1 MLFDKKDHTILVAD
15 DSPMM
20 RMALKSFLQNEG
32 YQVVEASDGEAALEV
47 FAQCRPD
54 IVLLD
59 YVMPGINGI
68 ETCRLLQNVQSESKV
83 PIIMIT
89 SMEHD
94 DVINASFEA
103 GVTDYIT
110 KPINW
115 MVLRQ
120 RLKRLLAARDSEQSL
135 KRSEAFSRSIIE
147 HAATGIL
154 TVAADGFIKFANP
167 AVTSIFGYTIAE
179 LDSEAVSCLIPNL
192 SLAGQEEQDYKNDLI
207 GYRKDGTSFPVE
219 CIISPFGSDGRRFI
233 TIMMRDVTERQQYE
247 EIIRR
252 MAFFDSVTGL
262 ANRMMLKEQLKQEIA
277 TAKRNNTKLAVL
289 YIDLDGFK
297 QINDTLGHDSGDK
310 VLWEIGQRMRSVLL
324 PSDTVARLGGD
335 EFSILLPDLVSE
347 EQLGNICTKV
357 LVAIMEPIRI
367 SSHEVIL
374 TGSIG
379 VARYPD
385 DSTEL
390 EELLVYAD
398 LAMYDAKQK
407 GKNNF
412 KLFTQKLNAEIK
424 KRLKQENDLRSAI
437 AGEEFVIYYQPKLV
451 GVIGMITGMEALV
464 RWQHPNSGLLL
475 PDAFIPLAEETGMII
490 PIGEWVLRTAC
501 AHNKALQTA
510 GFPPITVAVNVSARQ
525 FELQDFSS
533 VVVNALRDTGLEAQ
547 YLELEIIESV
557 AMHDV
562 PQIRNQI
569 KMLKELGVKFSID
582 DFGLGYSSLSK
593 LHSAAVDK
601 LKIDK
606 SFVQYIDGT
615 TDVGIIVATIL
626 MMGKSLSL
634 GVVAEGVENAEQAR
648 FLHDK
653 GCEEMQGFYFARP
666 MPYEEFVKFY
676 QVRRDQFVG

>member
-20 RMALKSFLQNEG
+20 RMAVKSFLQNEG
-32 YQVVEASDGEAALEV
+32 YQVVEASDGEAALGI
-47 FAQCRPD
+47 FSQCCPD

-59 YVMPGINGI
+59 YIMPGINGI
-68 ETCRLLQNVQSESKV
+68 ETCRLLQNVQGESKV

-94 DVINASFEA
+94 DVINASFAA

-115 MVLRQ
+115 VVLRQ

-147 HAATGIL
+147 HAAIGIL
-154 TVAADGFIKFANP
+154 TVEADGFIKFANP
-167 AVTSIFGYTIAE
+167 AVTSIFGYTTAE
-179 LDSEAVSCLIPNL
+179 LDNEKVSCLIPNI
-192 SLAGQEEQDYKNDLI
+192 SLAGQEEHDYKNDLT
-207 GYRKDGTSFPVE
+207 GYRKNGTSFPVE

-277 TAKRNNTKLAVL
+277 KAKRNNTKLAVL

-310 VLWEIGQRMRSVLL
+310 VLWEIGQRMKSALQS
-324 PSDTVARLGGD
+324 SDTVARLGGD
-335 EFSILLPDLVSE
+335 EFSILLPDLLSE

-367 SSHEVIL
+367 SGHELVF

-379 VARYPD
+379 IARYPD

-412 KLFTQKLNAEIK
+412 KLFTQKLNTEIK

-437 AGEEFVIYYQPKLV
+437 AGEEFVIHYQPKIDGLTER
-451 GVIGMITGMEALV
+451 ITGMEALV

-475 PDAFIPLAEETGMII
+475 PATFISLAEETGMII

-501 AHNKALQTA
+501 VHNKALLTA
-510 GFPPITVAVNVSARQ
+510 GFPPIRVAVNVSARQ

-533 VVVNALRDTGLEAQ
+533 VVASALRDTGMAAQ
-547 YLELEIIESV
+547 YLELEITESV
-557 AMHDV
+557 AMYDV
-562 PQIRNQI
+562 PQISNQI
-569 KMLKELGVKFSID
+569 KMIKELGVQISID

-593 LHSAAVDK
+593 LHSIAVDK

-606 SFVQYIDGT
+606 SFVQCTEGS
-615 TDVGIIVATIL
+615 TDSCIIAATIL

-648 FLHDK
+648 FLRDK
-653 GCEEMQGFYFARP
+653 GCEEMQGYYFARP

-676 QVRRDQFVG
+676 QVRRDQRVR

>member
-20 RMALKSFLQNEG
+20 RMAVKSFLQNEG
-32 YQVVEASDGEAALEV
+32 YQVVEASDGEAALGI
-47 FAQCRPD
+47 FSQCCPD

-59 YVMPGINGI
+59 YIMPGINGI
-68 ETCRLLQNVQSESKV
+68 ETCRLLQNVQGESKV

-94 DVINASFEA
+94 DVINASFAA

-115 MVLRQ
+115 VVLRQ

-147 HAATGIL
+147 HAAIGIL
-154 TVAADGFIKFANP
+154 TVEADGFIKFANP
-167 AVTSIFGYTIAE
+167 AVTSIFGYTTAE
-179 LDSEAVSCLIPNL
+179 LDNEKVSCLIPNI
-192 SLAGQEEQDYKNDLI
+192 SLAGQEEHDYKNDLT
-207 GYRKDGTSFPVE
+207 GYRKNGTSFPVE

-277 TAKRNNTKLAVL
+277 KAKRNNTKLAVL

-310 VLWEIGQRMRSVLL
+310 VLWEIGQRMKSALQS
-324 PSDTVARLGGD
+324 SDTVARLGGD
-335 EFSILLPDLVSE
+335 EFSILLPDLLSE

-367 SSHEVIL
+367 SGHELVF

-379 VARYPD
+379 IARYPD

-412 KLFTQKLNAEIK
+412 KLFTQKLNTEIK

-437 AGEEFVIYYQPKLV
+437 AGEEFVIHYQPKIDGLTER
-451 GVIGMITGMEALV
+451 ITGMEALV

-475 PDAFIPLAEETGMII
+475 PATFISLAEETGMII

-501 AHNKALQTA
+501 VHNKALLTA
-510 GFPPITVAVNVSARQ
+510 GFPPIRVAVNVSARQ

-533 VVVNALRDTGLEAQ
+533 VVASALRDTGMAAQ
-547 YLELEIIESV
+547 YLELEITESV
-557 AMHDV
+557 AMYDV
-562 PQIRNQI
+562 PQISNQI
-569 KMLKELGVKFSID
+569 KMIKELGVQISID

-593 LHSAAVDK
+593 LHSIAVDK

-606 SFVQYIDGT
+606 SFVQCTEGS
-615 TDVGIIVATIL
+615 TDSCTIAATIL

-648 FLHDK
+648 FLRDK
-653 GCEEMQGFYFARP
+653 GCEEMQGYYFARP

-676 QVRRDQFVG
+676 QVRRDQRVR

>member
-20 RMALKSFLQNEG
+20 RMAVKSFLQNEG
-32 YQVVEASDGEAALEV
+32 YQVVEASDGEAALGI
-47 FAQCRPD
+47 FSKCCPD

-59 YVMPGINGI
+59 YIMPGINGI
-68 ETCRLLQNVQSESKV
+68 ETCRLLQNVQGESKV

-115 MVLRQ
+115 VVLRQ

-147 HAATGIL
+147 HAAIGIL
-154 TVAADGFIKFANP
+154 TVEADGFIKFANP
-167 AVTSIFGYTIAE
+167 AVTSIFGYTTAE
-179 LDSEAVSCLIPNL
+179 LDNEKVSSLIPNI
-192 SLAGQEEQDYKNDLI
+192 SLAGQEEHDYKNDLT
-207 GYRKDGTSFPVE
+207 GYRKNGTSFPVE

-277 TAKRNNTKLAVL
+277 KAKRNNTKLAVL

-310 VLWEIGQRMRSVLL
+310 VLWEIGQRMKSALQS
-324 PSDTVARLGGD
+324 SDTVARLGGD
-335 EFSILLPDLVSE
+335 EFSILLPDLLSE

-367 SSHEVIL
+367 SGHELVF

-379 VARYPD
+379 IARYPD

-412 KLFTQKLNAEIK
+412 KLFTQKLNTEIK

-437 AGEEFVIYYQPKLV
+437 AGEEFVIHYQPKIDGLTER
-451 GVIGMITGMEALV
+451 ITGMEALV

-475 PDAFIPLAEETGMII
+475 PATFISLAEETGMII

-501 AHNKALQTA
+501 VHNKALLTA
-510 GFPPITVAVNVSARQ
+510 GFPPIRVAVNVSARQ

-533 VVVNALRDTGLEAQ
+533 VVASALRDTGMAAQ
-547 YLELEIIESV
+547 YLELEITESV
-557 AMHDV
+557 AMYDV
-562 PQIRNQI
+562 PQISNQI
-569 KMLKELGVKFSID
+569 KMIKELGVQISID

-593 LHSAAVDK
+593 LHSIAVDK

-606 SFVQYIDGT
+606 SFVQCTEGS
-615 TDVGIIVATIL
+615 TDSCTIAATIL

-648 FLHDK
+648 FLRDK
-653 GCEEMQGFYFARP
+653 GCEEMQGYYFARP

-676 QVRRDQFVG
+676 QVRRDQRVR